1 MMSSTFQ
8 KQLNV
13 QFSNYIG
20 NGICSLYSML
30 AAIKD
35 KCNAHSSPDVNISFT
50 IQHKGNVR
58 NLIDQEHGHNTVT
71 NLLPIYNNSNTTLI
85 GSSEQS
91 ITNEEILSQDSRYS
105 DNTTSQNDV
114 TQYDEEISYETAYH
128 LLLNLVNNDVNL
140 FEEVISIAEV
150 LVREGV
156 LVAPESKIKKDIA
169 QVILYN
175 IQHKQKTQ
183 NSGYLR

>member
-1 MMSSTFQ
+1 MMSSIFQ

-20 NGICSLYSML
+20 DGICSLHSML

-50 IQHKGNVR
+50 IQHKDNVR
-58 NLIDQEHGHNTVT
+58 NLIDQEYGHNTAT
-71 NLLPIYNNSNTTLI
+71 NLLHIYNNSNTTLI
-85 GSSEQS
+85 DASEQS
-91 ITNEEILSQDSRYS
+91 ITNQEILSQDSRYS
-105 DNTTSQNDV
+105 YNTIPQNDV

-156 LVAPESKIKKDIA
+156 LVAPESKIKKNIA
-169 QVILYN
+169 QIILHN

-183 NSGYLR
+183 HSGYSR